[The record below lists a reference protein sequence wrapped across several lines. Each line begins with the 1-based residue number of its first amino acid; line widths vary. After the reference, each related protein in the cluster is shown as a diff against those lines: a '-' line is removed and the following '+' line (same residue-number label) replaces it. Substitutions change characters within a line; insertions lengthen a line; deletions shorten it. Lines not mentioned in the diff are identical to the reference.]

1 MCTRMTLKTPA
12 EALARQF
19 GVDLSVP
26 FAPNYNLAPTDPV
39 AIYRLTA
46 DSLGARSRPRTEGAR
61 SEPPRALALARA
73 PETLQP
79 QLTVVRWGLV
89 PFWSKD
95 LSGGARMVNARVE
108 TVAQKP
114 AFKESFERRRCL
126 VLADGFYEWKK
137 EGDLKQPYYFR
148 RVDRTPFA
156 LAGLW
161 ARWWP
166 KDVEDVACVES
177 CAVLTLE
184 AEPPFSRIH
193 TRMPAVLS
201 SENHERWLTTSDP
214 VLLEGIARGAKEVLG
229 PSFESFPV
237 STYVNN
243 VRSEGPRCIEPLVV
257 PPPQGT
263 LF

>member
-161 ARWWP
+161 AR
-166 KDVEDVACVES
+166 
-177 CAVLTLE
+177 
-184 AEPPFSRIH
+184 
-193 TRMPAVLS
+193 
-201 SENHERWLTTSDP
+201 
-214 VLLEGIARGAKEVLG
+214 
-229 PSFESFPV
+229 
-237 STYVNN
+237 
-243 VRSEGPRCIEPLVV
+243 
-257 PPPQGT
+257 
-263 LF
+263 